1 MMLSTQTV
9 GIERHNIMAEFAA
22 GQAAWGPHF
31 SVTTPGDDSGYISLA
46 QMGRSTFE
54 LRSRIEYSGPTGLEH
69 LDLSPEALE
78 ELRHIGPD
86 DLDEYGTDL
95 ASVPSVLRWWV
106 NSYGVHTPA
115 ALIHD
120 KFIGG
125 DKPPGVDD
133 KDIDRYFRFMLK
145 DLGVRFAKRWL
156 MWSAV
161 AARTRLV
168 GKNIGTVGLILWVLL
183 ALAGVGLTVASIV
196 SGSTGGL
203 LVALL
208 APIPASAL
216 WWRQAM
222 AGIIA
227 AYIAIPLILIPATLA
242 GVFLVAYAVTEFVLS
257 VFLDNDQVAPEPVIE
272 MGSS

>member
-1 MMLSTQTV
+1 
-9 GIERHNIMAEFAA
+9 MAEFTA

-31 SVTTPGDDSGYISLA
+31 TVTTPADDSGYISLA
-46 QMGRSTFE
+46 QIGRSSFE
-54 LRSRIEYSGPTGLEH
+54 LRSRIDYSGPTGLEN
-69 LDLSPEALE
+69 LGLPAESIEQLRFVAPEDLQP
-78 ELRHIGPD
+78 G
-86 DLDEYGTDL
+86 GTDL
-95 ASVPSVLRWWV
+95 ASVPSMLRWWV

-125 DKPPGVDD
+125 DKPTGIND
-133 KDIDRYFRFMLK
+133 KHIDRYFRFMLK

-168 GKNIGTVGLILWVLL
+168 AKDIGTLGLIAWVLL
-183 ALAGVGLTVASIV
+183 ALAGVILTVTSIV

-203 LVALL
+203 LLALL

-222 AGIIA
+222 AGIIS
-227 AYIAIPLILIPATLA
+227 AYIAIPFILIPATLA
-242 GVFLVAYAVTEFVLS
+242 AAFLAAYTVTELILS
-257 VFLDNDQVAPEPVIE
+257 RFLDRDQVAPEPMIDTGE
-272 MGSS
+272 S

>member
-1 MMLSTQTV
+1 
-9 GIERHNIMAEFAA
+9 MAEFAA

-31 SVTTPGDDSGYISLA
+31 SVTAEDDDSGYIALA
-46 QMGRSTFE
+46 QMSRSSFE
-54 LRSRIEYSGPTGLEH
+54 LRSRIDYSGPTGLEH
-69 LDLSPEALE
+69 LGLPADSIEQLRFVAPADLEK
-78 ELRHIGPD
+78 D
-86 DLDEYGTDL
+86 GTDL

-125 DKPPGVDD
+125 PNAPGIDD
-133 KDIDRYFRFMLK
+133 KHIDRYFRFMLR

-161 AARTRLV
+161 AARTRFV
-168 GKNIGTVGLILWVLL
+168 AKDIGTLGLIAWVVL
-183 ALAGVGLTVASIV
+183 ALAGVALTVTSIA

-227 AYIAIPLILIPATLA
+227 AYIAIPFILIPATLA
-242 GVFLVAYAVTEFVLS
+242 GLFLAAYTVTEIVLS
-257 VFLDNDQVAPEPVIE
+257 LFLDNDQVAPEPVIDT
-272 MGSS
+272 GSS